1 MHVSYIYHTC
11 CSAFGVPDNDN
22 HTFTQLMSMNRDG
35 LININIYCVCVCVCV
50 CVCIHAFGGAK
61 KKIRTM
67 IFSAF
72 GIPDN
77 DNHTFALLM
86 SIKAYRQIKQAQDR
100 AEVAKEAYIAKEA

>member
-1 MHVSYIYHTC
+1 
-11 CSAFGVPDNDN
+11 
-22 HTFTQLMSMNRDG
+22 
-35 LININIYCVCVCVCV
+35 
-50 CVCIHAFGGAK
+50 
-61 KKIRTM
+61 M